1 MINGHYYASREP
13 ARILKD
19 GRVIM
24 DQIGTQLASCPRS
37 VVIMDVSALNLPRRR
52 ACNQPA
58 LGLTIF
64 GLVRASRTYSTWMPG
79 CCRCVCCA
87 SVSEPQQRRDPGPC
101 CAVDSLWPP
110 CLMTPSHMYTWLARI
125 VTTSQPPLKR
135 ADQLKSPRQRQYS
148 SWCDTEASRIRTPPF
163 RSGVNTSDTRVIDQL
178 LCAWQ
183 VSDLGEAA
191 LDPAMTRSQATEA
204 VRNATRNHWP
214 GAKLPKFVS
223 DVVPFQP
230 LSLAEMAMVAQ
241 LELEKY
247 RDGAVASREDTPLVP
262 CNLVQPTLATD
273 QCWWCVSV
281 FPAER
286 RDHLS

>member
-1 MINGHYYASREP
+1 MINGHYYASRDP
-13 ARILKD
+13 ARIRKD

-37 VVIMDVSALNLPRRR
+37 VVIMDVSELNLSRRR
-52 ACNQPA
+52 ACNQPT

-64 GLVRASRTYSTWMPG
+64 KLVRTNRTYSTWMPG
-79 CCRCVCCA
+79 CCRCVRCA
-87 SVSEPQQRRDPGPC
+87 SVGGPQQRRDHGPC
-101 CAVDSLWPP
+101 CAFGSLWPP

-125 VTTSQPPLKR
+125 VTKSQPHLKR
-135 ADQLKSPRQRQYS
+135 ADQLKSPRQRQYL
-148 SWCDTEASRIRTPPF
+148 SWCDTETRILLSALVGR
-163 RSGVNTSDTRVIDQL
+163 GVNSSNARVIDRR
-178 LCAWQ
+178 LCSWQ

-204 VRNATRNHWP
+204 VREATRNHWP

-247 RDGAVASREDTPLVP
+247 RDGAVASRGDSGRALQP
-262 CNLVQPTLATD
+262 C
-273 QCWWCVSV
+273 
-281 FPAER
+281 PAPACC
-286 RDHLS
+286 H